1 MAASSAESSVRRYT
15 IYCSSAACAAVES
28 MAKNTAISKTRKY
41 FMTVSLQHSKIFLII
56 PYFMPS
62 CKEKA
67 ERLRNRLTRM
77 GAKRKIMRST

>member
-1 MAASSAESSVRRYT
+1 MRSREQFKAYV
-15 IYCSSAACAAVES
+15 
-28 MAKNTAISKTRKY
+28 
-41 FMTVSLQHSKIFLII
+41 TVSLQHSKIFLII